1 MIQLLLILSSLY
13 CDPKTHKFLYFAQKK
28 AMTLEHLKE
37 QTFSSILALDT
48 KSKIE
53 IYRILKR
60 HTADPVLVNDYD
72 ALLTRLKNNQA
83 LY

>member
-1 MIQLLLILSSLY
+1 
-13 CDPKTHKFLYFAQKK
+13 
-28 AMTLEHLKE
+28 MTLEHLKE

-60 HTADPVLVNDYD
+60 HASDPVLVNDYD

>member
-1 MIQLLLILSSLY
+1 
-13 CDPKTHKFLYFAQKK
+13 
-28 AMTLEHLKE
+28 MTLEHLKE

-60 HTADPVLVNDYD
+60 HAADPVLVNDYD